1 MISLVTLSNKEIGNR
16 IREARLKKNLSVSR
30 LADDVYCSR
39 EHLSHIERGD
49 RGLSIDLL
57 ASISERLEI
66 TTDYILFGEDAYTK
80 ELEDEYDMNNKYVMY
95 I

>member
-1 MISLVTLSNKEIGNR
+1 MLMTILSNEEIGRR
-16 IREARLKKNLSVSR
+16 IREARLEKNLSITR

-57 ASISERLEI
+57 ASIAERLDL
-66 TTDYILFGEDAYTK
+66 TTDYILLGDDAYTK
-80 ELEDEYDMNNKYVMY
+80 DQEDEYDMNNRYVTYM
-95 I
+95 

>member
-1 MISLVTLSNKEIGNR
+1 MVTLSNKEIGKR
-16 IREARLKKNLSVSR
+16 IREARIEKNLSITR
-30 LADDVYCSR
+30 LADDVFCSR

-57 ASISERLEI
+57 ASLAERLDL
-66 TTDYILFGEDAYTK
+66 TTDYILIGDEAYRK
-80 ELEDEYDMNNKYVMY
+80 ERDDEYDMENEYVIY